1 MGVIFRGNK
10 WIADCFLGKD
20 HKPQRIRP
28 VFVTQS
34 EAKLFYVEV
43 MHSLE
48 KGLPIPTGKKVKS
61 GF

>member
-28 VFVTQS
+28 VFATQS
-34 EAKLFYVEV
+34 EAKLFYAEV
-43 MHSLE
+43 MHALE
-48 KGLPIPTGKKVKS
+48 KG
-61 GF
+61 